1 MVDKETKASQAGSES
16 MEVEVQTE
24 VTPMMAQACQT
35 ETEAER
41 PMLIQGTQ
49 TDSPPP
55 TKEIAT
61 QTYMAM
67 EDFDDDDEG
76 NEKSILLMVL

>member
-1 MVDKETKASQAGSES
+1 MVDKDTKASQAGSES

-24 VTPMMAQACQT
+24 VTPMMVQACQT
-35 ETEAER
+35 EKETER
-41 PMLIQGTQ
+41 SMLIQATQ

-61 QTYMAM
+61 QTHMMM
-67 EDFDDDDEG
+67 EDFGGDDEG
-76 NEKSILLMVL
+76 NFTTLRQYW

>member
-24 VTPMMAQACQT
+24 ATPMTPQACQT

-41 PMLIQGTQ
+41 PMIIQATQ

-61 QTYMAM
+61 QTHMM
-67 EDFDDDDEG
+67 MQDFGGDDEG
-76 NEKSILLMVL
+76 NFTTLKQY